1 MEEDGDIRSPQ
12 KDVVELSSG
21 GNDCRRENYS
31 ADGK

>member
-1 MEEDGDIRSPQ
+1 MEEDGDIRMTA
-12 KDVVELSSG
+12 KGCG